1 MDMIAAKIETRV
13 ENLLYQLEK
22 KERIFENIQTIE
34 KKISNNPELIV
45 EFNKLFG
52 TNMRLEDITI
62 LRSDYFSKE
71 ICRLKEAINNATV
84 LVDSNGFYVSNKE
97 D

>member
-1 MDMIAAKIETRV
+1 MDMKATKIIARV

-22 KERIFENIQTIE
+22 RERIFENIQTIE
-34 KKISNNPELIV
+34 NKISNDPELIV
-45 EFNKLFG
+45 KFNELFD
-52 TNMRLEDITI
+52 TNMKLEDITI

-84 LVDSNGFYVSNKE
+84 LVDSNGFYVSE
-97 D
+97 E